1 MADYET
7 PEEVAKFLEGFTLTV
22 NREMK
27 GTFTPDHTR
36 YLVTLEKPSCK
47 PYHTAYESNP
57 AVHGAPTVTQ
67 VFSALALD
75 AQTAYRQSVAEFLDE
90 FCAGGMKPSQALA
103 AYEGCKATY
112 KWMRDELNLT
122 GYELEQLS
130 SILDEHEDEVSTLV
144 ENAKAERA
152 AKDAHDHPK
161 PPKGFVTIEEL
172 KADLDIGEV
181 ASDHMD
187 DFEGDLTDTFH
198 DAADAA
204 VDIMYSSLI
213 QWLPG
218 NEGWL
223 EDAQESGLLEGTKG
237 DIYKMIQAAQYECF
251 SSDLYDHR
259 EDICRY
265 GTLDQ
270 LESTGIYAISR
281 SLADDI
287 MNDLDYSGDYTV
299 TDEAK
304 EAIASAV
311 SAEFEERYG
320 EEFAERAGELL
331 DTYDDPAAVVNPCAM
346 GIETVRAVN
355 EKGYDAVFAERWK
368 EEIAKDGGT
377 PADWGI
383 DLDGSS
389 LNTASKE
396 VLSARD
402 ALAGGEKAS
411 DAPAIDAP
419 DAPKNGDGNR

>member
-1 MADYET
+1 MANYET

-36 YLVTLEKPSCK
+36 YLITLEKPHCK
-47 PYHTAYESNP
+47 PYNTAYESNP

-75 AQTAYRQSVAEFLDE
+75 AQTAYGQTVAHFLDE

-112 KWMRDELNLT
+112 EWMRDELNLT

-130 SILDEHEDEVSTLV
+130 STLDEQEGEVSSLV
-144 ENAKAERA
+144 EKAVAERA
-152 AKDAHDHPK
+152 VRDAHDHPK
-161 PPKGFVTIEEL
+161 PPKGFVTIEQL

-187 DFEGDLTDTFH
+187 DFEGDLTDTFM

-213 QWLPG
+213 KWLPG

-223 EDAQESGLLEGTKG
+223 EDAEASGLLEGTKG
-237 DIYKMIQAAQYECF
+237 DIYKMIQMAQYECF
-251 SSDLYDHR
+251 RSDLYEHR

-270 LESTGIYAISR
+270 LESAGIYAISQ

-331 DTYDDPAAVVNPCAM
+331 DDDPVSVVNPCAM

-355 EKGYDAVFAERWK
+355 EKGYDAVFAECWK
-368 EEIAKDGGT
+368 EEIAKDGSS

-383 DLDGSS
+383 DLDGTS

-396 VLSARD
+396 VLSAKD
-402 ALAGGEKAS
+402 ALAGGEKAP
-411 DAPAIDAP
+411 DAPSIDAP